1 MRSRLVPLL
10 LLVSLVASFSA
21 VPLAADTEAKPFAE
35 KRVVLQISE
44 DSVQRQTLVLNV
56 ANNLIRHYG
65 PDKVD
70 VEIVAFGPGLNMLV
84 KGNPNDDRI
93 NSMAQESGVRFAA
106 CLNTFSNMTR
116 TLGYEPELNANAVKV
131 NAGVVHMI
139 DLTEQGYVLIRP

>member
-1 MRSRLVPLL
+1 MISLL
-10 LLVSLVASFSA
+10 LALC
-21 VPLAADTEAKPFAE
+21 LAALFAGTTQAAESENKPFAE
-35 KRVVLQISE
+35 RRVVLQISE

-84 KGNPNDDRI
+84 MGNPNDQRI
-93 NSMAQESGVRFAA
+93 NSLALDNGVRFAA

-116 TLGYEPELNANAVKV
+116 TLGHEPELNANAVKV
-131 NAGVVHMI
+131 NAGVVRMM
-139 DLTEQGYVLIRP
+139 DLVDEGYVLIRP

>member
-1 MRSRLVPLL
+1 MRVKLISLL
-10 LLVSLVASFSA
+10 LTLCLAVLFASTA
-21 VPLAADTEAKPFAE
+21 PAAESESKPFAE

-56 ANNLIRHYG
+56 ANNLVRHYG

-84 KGNPNDDRI
+84 KGNPNDQRI
-93 NSMAQESGVRFAA
+93 NRLAQDNGVRFAA

-139 DLTEQGYVLIRP
+139 DLVAEGYTLIRP